1 MNEADILASTYD
13 DLCSV
18 YRPVKRVLESGETEQ
33 ERQLIYEALSC
44 SLSRPSGG
52 RRQREQPAPKA
63 DVDYTL
69 FVRPEIEILVS
80 DFLEIH
86 QQGRLIKGIA
96 GRVFY
101 YPSHNEIPVKLAKER
116 V

>member
-1 MNEADILASTYD
+1 MTEADILASTYD

-18 YRPVKRVLESGETEQ
+18 YRPCKSLSEDGETEQ
-33 ERQLIYEALSC
+33 LQRLVYEALPC

-52 RRQREQPAPKA
+52 RRQREQPTPKA
-63 DVDYTL
+63 GADYTL
-69 FVRPEIEILVS
+69 FVRPEVEIKVS
-80 DFLEIH
+80 DILEIH

-96 GRVFY
+96 GRGFY
-101 YPSHNEIPVKLAKER
+101 YPSHNEIPVTLFKER